1 MKFDPER
8 RRRVMGRSIKLGH
21 CICNPKEPC
30 PCDMFKEKNIC
41 MCAGERLEENPGE
54 IRLTKYVESAG
65 CASKIN
71 QEDLKKALAGLPE
84 SSDPRVLVSSGT
96 CDDAGIFRLD
106 EKTALV
112 QSVDVFTPSVDDPFT
127 FGQIAAANSVSDI
140 YAMGGTPLTAL
151 SVIAFPIDVLPHKV
165 MNDLLRGGID
175 KMKEAG
181 VSILGGHSIKDKEV
195 KFGFAVT
202 GTVDPEKM
210 VTNNRAEPGDV
221 LVLTKPLGTGVISF
235 ASQMD
240 KAATAEI
247 HAVSESM
254 KSLNKGA
261 SEAVMDLGLKT
272 ATDVTGFG
280 FLGHLSE
287 IVIQSGV
294 SAEIWTDKVP
304 LFDGVIELI
313 RQHVASGAVERN
325 REYASQFVDMDEDV
339 GQDMVIA
346 LYDPQT
352 SGGLLI
358 CCPEEKL
365 DAFLRD
371 LREKGVKNPAVVG
384 RITGRSEGRISLK
397 KESAG

>member
-1 MKFDPER
+1 
-8 RRRVMGRSIKLGH
+8 
-21 CICNPKEPC
+21 
-30 PCDMFKEKNIC
+30 
-41 MCAGERLEENPGE
+41 
-54 IRLTKYVESAG
+54 VESAG

-71 QEDLKKALAGLPE
+71 QQDLKKALAGLPE
-84 SSDPRVLVSSGT
+84 PDDPRVLVGSGT
-96 CDDAGIFRLD
+96 CDDAGIFQLD
-106 EKTALV
+106 EHTALV
-112 QSVDVFTPSVDDPFT
+112 QSVDVFTPSVDDPYT

-151 SVIAFPIDVLPHKV
+151 SVIAFPIDILPHRV

-202 GTVDPEKM
+202 GTVDPDKM
-210 VTNNRAEPGDV
+210 VTNNRAKPGDS

-235 ASQMD
+235 AGQMD

-247 HAVSESM
+247 HAVSRSM
-254 KSLNKGA
+254 TTLNKGA
-261 SEAVMDLGLKT
+261 AEAMMGLGLKT

-287 IVIQSGV
+287 IVTQSRV
-294 SAEIWTDKVP
+294 TAEIWTDKVP
-304 LFDGVIELI
+304 LFEGVIELI

-325 REYASQFVDMDEDV
+325 REYASRFVDKDEDV
-339 GQDMVIA
+339 GEDMEIA

-358 CCPEEKL
+358 CCPQEKL
-365 DAFLRD
+365 
-371 LREKGVKNPAVVG
+371 EKLLNTLQDKGISHPAEVG
-384 RITGRSEGRISLK
+384 RIKGRSDGRIVLK
-397 KESAG
+397 RSQKDPR